1 MTDTDAPQMSPQA
14 LIVYKW
20 MADEFVFLKK
30 SQWAATN
37 YLVLI
42 YAAII
47 WYGQHVK
54 VSSSLSIVLSAV
66 TIAAGLITIWLLIRF
81 QCDLAKLRKR
91 TKAAEAV
98 YFSED
103 ERQALTL
110 IPAKNPYLPGWQVL
124 AALSLVCAF
133 GAILV
138 VLALN
143 ISLVG

>member
-1 MTDTDAPQMSPQA
+1 MSDTVAPQMSPQA

-30 SQWAATN
+30 SQWATTN

-54 VSSSLSIVLSAV
+54 VSSSLSIFLSAAA
-66 TIAAGLITIWLLIRF
+66 IAAGLITIALLIRF

-98 YFSED
+98 YFSEN

-110 IPAKNPYLPGWQVL
+110 IPYKNPYLPGWQVL
-124 AALSLVCAF
+124 TALILVCVF
-133 GAILV
+133 GAMLV

-143 ISLVG
+143 NSPAG

>member
-1 MTDTDAPQMSPQA
+1 MSDTVAPQMSPQA

-30 SQWAATN
+30 SQWATTN

-47 WYGQHVK
+47 WYSQHVK
-54 VSSSLSIVLSAV
+54 VSSSLSIFLSAAA
-66 TIAAGLITIWLLIRF
+66 IAAGLITIALLIRF

-98 YFSED
+98 YFSEN
-103 ERQALTL
+103 ERLTAG
-110 IPAKNPYLPGWQVL
+110 PAFKACQGTSQVQPQSRSKIRAVNP
-124 AALSLVCAF
+124 AA
-133 GAILV
+133 
-138 VLALN
+138 
-143 ISLVG
+143 